1 MSRIDPLSIAL
12 SGIANTNRNLAVLSQ
27 NIANANTPGYIHES
41 HQQTAADANGLPF
54 GVRSGLTIRDL
65 DTAVQNQLLLQN
77 AATGQDSTR
86 ADALARVGQAQGK
99 PGAGN
104 DITALLGQLRDSF
117 STLLTDPSSSPQQ
130 QSVLDRADT
139 LTAQLHATS
148 DSIAQERQT
157 AQDRTVADVGALNA
171 GLAHIGALSRQ
182 IVQVRAVGGNTA
194 DLENERDAAAQDAS
208 KFLAL
213 KFVPQ
218 PNGDMTALTTSGL
231 QLPTDGSAGLAIS
244 TATLGAGS
252 FYPGGGAPAVTL
264 HGQDVT
270 LSLHSGSIGA
280 ALALRDTTLPT
291 YQGTL
296 DEFSQTLATRFSS
309 QGLALFTD
317 PSGTVPGPATAGPR
331 QAPYVGFAGTIT
343 VNPAVRAQP
352 ALVRDG
358 THSIVAGGGPTAF
371 TPNPPGGP
379 AGFTGMITRVINY
392 ALTGNIAPAMTQTAP
407 NLATMGPTGT
417 LASPIAAPAALGDF
431 ATALLAGQAADAT
444 DASNTATTSGD
455 TQKALQQSLSQ
466 SSGVNMDTE
475 LAQMV
480 QLQNAY
486 AANARVITTMQSLWT
501 QLLQSVQ

>member
-54 GVRSGLTIRDL
+54 GVRSGVTVRDL

-86 ADALARVGQAQGK
+86 ADALARVGQVQGK

-104 DITALLGQLRDSF
+104 DITSLLGKLRDSF
-117 STLLTDPSSSPQQ
+117 STLLTDPSSGPQQ
-130 QSVLDRADT
+130 QAVLDQADT
-139 LTAQLHATS
+139 LAAQLHATS
-148 DSIAQERQT
+148 DSITQERQT
-157 AQDRTVADVGALNA
+157 AQDRVVADVSALNTS
-171 GLAHIGALSRQ
+171 LVHIGALSRQ
-182 IVQVRAVGGNTA
+182 IIQVRAVGGSTA
-194 DLENERDAAAQDAS
+194 DLENERDATTQDAS
-208 KFLAL
+208 KLLAL

-218 PNGDMTALTTSGL
+218 PNGDMTVLTTSGL
-231 QLPTDGSAGLAIS
+231 QLPTDGSAGLKTSA
-244 TATLGAGS
+244 ATLGFGS
-252 FYPGGGAPAVTL
+252 FYPSGGAPGVTL

-270 LSLHSGSIGA
+270 LSLDSGSIGA

-296 DEFSQTLATRFSS
+296 DEFAQTLAARFST
-309 QGLALFTD
+309 QGLTLFTD
-317 PSGTVPGPATAGPR
+317 PSGTVPAPAAAGPR
-331 QAPYVGFAGTIT
+331 QAPYVGFAATIT
-343 VNPAVRAQP
+343 INPAVRAQP
-352 ALVRDG
+352 SLVRDG
-358 THSIVAGGGPTAF
+358 TQVIAAGGGATAF
-371 TPNPPGGP
+371 TPNPAGGP
-379 AGFTGMITRVINY
+379 AGFTGMITRVISF
-392 ALTGNIAPAMTQTAP
+392 ALTGSVAPGVAQPTP
-407 NLATMGPTGT
+407 SLAAMGPTGT

-444 DASNTATTSGD
+444 DAANTATTSGD